1 MRLIKGIL
9 LLLVLAIV
17 LLAVGVVLN
26 RLPLNEPP
34 GMVVRLYTYL
44 NTHVAE
50 TGDGSPFPELRTR
63 RYSLGADPLYAKI
76 KEAIARLPRWEIV
89 ESSDERREIHA
100 VVTSLIFRFKDD
112 VTIAIVP
119 APNLRPAVTVRSVS
133 RVGKGD
139 LGANTRHILDLYD
152 VLERVGA
159 HGEVER
165 MSSDSLHGVPPE
177 RGPSSASA

>member
-9 LLLVLAIV
+9 FLLVLAIV
-17 LLAVGVVLN
+17 LLAGGVVLN

-63 RYSLGADPLYAKI
+63 RYSLGADALYAKI
-76 KEAIARLPRWEIV
+76 KEAIARLPRWRIV
-89 ESSDERREIHA
+89 ESSDERREIHT
-100 VVTSLIFRFKDD
+100 VVTSLIFRFEDD
-112 VTIAIVP
+112 VAIAIVP
-119 APNLRPAVTVRSVS
+119 APNLRPAVTVRAVS

-152 VLERVGA
+152 MLEQVGA

-165 MSSDSLHGVPPE
+165 MGSNGLRGAPHE
-177 RGPSSASA
+177 RVLSSAGA